1 MRDSIIKNT
10 GNSRYLKSA
19 ISAATTWEQF
29 RAALI
34 AGTLPIDLN
43 GINSVGWQQVG
54 DALNKANLL
63 PDGIVTA
70 FGLPGSNPQV
80 KDGISRLPWHKIRE
94 WTTAGSYTW
103 TAPDL
108 FNGRDY
114 TIGVMVIG
122 GGASGGAYA
131 RNGLIEGYIGA
142 DGGPSGYSNYAIMKV
157 TPGSTHNIVV
167 GAGGA
172 SVTAS
177 RSSSGYQFSRGN
189 SGGSSSFN
197 GLLVAKGGT
206 VISDQKS
213 VGGQPS
219 VQHESL
225 FGSSMSTYGN
235 SNLFGGVSAGN
246 ANELM
251 DFMDI
256 LSCYNPFEQTRILGA
271 GGFGG
276 VQKRIINEA
285 TVTTTY
291 IGKGGKHPI
300 TGLGAPD
307 GEVFETTTTSITYAA
322 SGVPNSPGCGG
333 CGMLVYKKVSANGNI
348 GAKSGAGAD
357 GAVMIYVMGV
367 EA

>member
-1 MRDSIIKNT
+1 MKDRVSLHPGRVVLTPVPGQTNT
-10 GNSRYLKSA
+10 YDMTMA
-19 ISAATTWEQF
+19 DQPT
-29 RAALI
+29 
-34 AGTLPIDLN
+34 
-43 GINSVGWQQVG
+43 QVG
-54 DALNKANLL
+54 DPPIKANLL

-70 FGLPGSNPQV
+70 FGLPGNNPQV
-80 KDGISRLPWHKIRE
+80 KDGISRLPWHKIQE

-108 FNGRDY
+108 FNGRSY

-142 DGGPSGYSNYAIMKV
+142 DGGPSGYSNYAIIKV

-177 RSSSGYQFSRGN
+177 RSSSGYSFSRGN

-225 FGSSMSTYGN
+225 FGSSMSTFVN

-256 LSCYNPFEQTRILGA
+256 LSCYNPFEQTRMLGA

-276 VQKRIINEA
+276 VRKQIINEA

-300 TGLGAPD
+300 TGLGAPN

-322 SGVPNSPGCGG
+322 SGVPSSPGCGG
-333 CGMLVYKKVSANGNI
+333 CGMLVYKKVAANGNI

>member
-1 MRDSIIKNT
+1 MKDSIIKNT

-43 GINSVGWQQVG
+43 GINTAGWQQVG

-63 PDGIVTA
+63 PDGIITA

-80 KDGISRLPWHKIRE
+80 KDGISRLPWHKIQE

-122 GGASGGAYA
+122 GGAGGTA
-131 RNGLIEGYIGA
+131 GA
-142 DGGPSGYSNYAIMKV
+142 SYVGDGAEVSGGPSGRSNYAVVKV
-157 TPGSTHNIVV
+157 SPNSNHTLVI

-172 SVTAS
+172 GATVN
-177 RSSSGYQFSRGN
+177 RDSSGQSFSRGGN
-189 SGGSSSFN
+189 
-197 GLLVAKGGT
+197 GGT
-206 VISDQKS
+206 TSFDGALSALGGGYSTLPTQANS
-213 VGGQPS
+213 FGGQLPCYS
-219 VQHESL
+219 ISADTASL
-225 FGSSMSTYGN
+225 NF
-235 SNLFGGVSAGN
+235 FGGVTISGLVNRYYSGDTSA
-246 ANELM
+246 M
-251 DFMDI
+251 TMDI
-256 LSCYNPFEQTRILGA
+256 MSCYNPFEHRRILGA
-271 GGFGG
+271 GGFAISNSSSRVSG
-276 VQKRIINEA
+276 V
-285 TVTTTY
+285 
-291 IGKGGKHPI
+291 GGKDPL
-300 TGLGAPD
+300 TGLGATD
-307 GEVFETTTTSITYAA
+307 GVATKIQTSGAA
-322 SGVPNSPGCGG
+322 VVSGAPTAPGCGG
-333 CGMLVYKKVSANGNI
+333 GGAACYSSTAGTAASAT
-348 GAKSGAGAD
+348 SGAGAD

>member
-43 GINSVGWQQVG
+43 GINSAGWQQVG

-63 PDGIVTA
+63 PDGVVTA
-70 FGLPGSNPQV
+70 FGLPGNNPQV

-94 WTTAGSYTW
+94 WTKAGSYTW

-108 FNGRDY
+108 FGGQGY

-122 GGASGGAYA
+122 GGASGGAYVM
-131 RNGLIEGYIGA
+131 NGLDEGYIGA
-142 DGGPSGYSNYAIMKV
+142 DGGPSGYSSYATIKV
-157 TPGSTHNIVV
+157 TPGVTYNIVV

-172 SVTAS
+172 VVTAS
-177 RSSSGYQFSRGN
+177 RSSSGFSFARGN

-197 GLLVAKGGT
+197 GRLVANGGM
-206 VISDQKS
+206 VVSDKKTI
-213 VGGQPS
+213 GGQPS
-219 VQHESL
+219 VQHEDL
-225 FGSSMSTYGN
+225 FTASISTFAS
-235 SNLFGGVSAGN
+235 SNLFGGVSAGD

-251 DFMDI
+251 SYTDI
-256 LSCYNPFEQTRILGA
+256 LSCYNPFEQTRMLGA

-276 VQKRIINEA
+276 LRKQLVSSA

-291 IGKGGKHPI
+291 IGKGGKHPV

-307 GEVFETTTTSITYAA
+307 GEVYETTTTSITYSA
-322 SGVPNSPGCGG
+322 SGVPTAPGCGG
-333 CGMLVYKKVSANGNI
+333 CGMLVYKKVYASGSIRAT
-348 GAKSGAGAD
+348 SGAGAD

-367 EA
+367 GA